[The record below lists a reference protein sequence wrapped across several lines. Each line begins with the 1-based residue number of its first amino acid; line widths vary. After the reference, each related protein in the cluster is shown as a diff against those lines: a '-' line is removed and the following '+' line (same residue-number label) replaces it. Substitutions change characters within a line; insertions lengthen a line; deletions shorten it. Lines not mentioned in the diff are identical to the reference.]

1 MKLKKISN
9 DRLDQIESASGGKIA
24 FKRIDGNVSS
34 IMFQGPLGP
43 VFVEVG
49 SYTVTVNELATK
61 KIFKLGFFKQVADE
75 KVFIEK
81 EFKDDHDREV
91 YISQYLYDTDRDELA
106 IDDVEVQD
114 I

>member
-1 MKLKKISN
+1 MKLKKISS
-9 DRLDQIESASGGKIA
+9 DRLDQIEAASGGSIA
-24 FKRIDGNVSS
+24 FKRIDGNVLS

-49 SYTVTVNELATK
+49 SYTVTVNELVTK
-61 KIFKLGFFKQVADE
+61 KIFKLGFFKEVADE

-81 EFKDDHDREV
+81 EFKDEHERES
-91 YISQYLYDTDRDELA
+91 YISQYLFDTNRDELS
-106 IDDVEVQD
+106 IEDLEVQD

>member
-1 MKLKKISN
+1 MKLKKISSE
-9 DRLDQIESASGGKIA
+9 RLDQIEAASGGKIA

-81 EFKDDHDREV
+81 EFPSDSERES
-91 YISQYLYDTDRDELA
+91 YISQYLYDTNRDELA